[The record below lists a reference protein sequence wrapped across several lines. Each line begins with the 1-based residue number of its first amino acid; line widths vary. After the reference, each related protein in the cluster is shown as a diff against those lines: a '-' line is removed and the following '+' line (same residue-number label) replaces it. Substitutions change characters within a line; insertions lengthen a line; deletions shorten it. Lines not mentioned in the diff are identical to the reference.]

1 MTPKNRLISS
11 RPLVAISV
19 ALLAILLVACA
30 TGASPGQG
38 LFQNA
43 GADLKGGA
51 PAVVPAASPAAN
63 VSDAVAQS
71 AQRQIVKTGEVTIE
85 VSSVPTA
92 VGRIRALAVSLGG
105 YVGDSQSGTGKD
117 AATLTLRIPA
127 DRFDDALAELHKFP
141 GQVVSEATR
150 EEDVTSALVDL
161 NARITNLE
169 ASEVQ
174 YRALLAKAEKVADIL
189 AVQDRLDAV
198 RGQIEELKAQQK
210 QLSGQADLST
220 LTVTV
225 SPGAVQAATDSWD
238 PRATVSDAFAA
249 LVSVGQSVGNG
260 AIWFGIVWLPVLV
273 LLAIVLLLV
282 RRFVPGMPR
291 PWVRTPKEES

>member
-1 MTPKNRLISS
+1 MTPKNRFMGS
-11 RPLVAISV
+11 RSLLAISV
-19 ALLAILLVACA
+19 VLLVIILAACA
-30 TGASPGQG
+30 TGASSPGNG

-51 PAVVPAASPAAN
+51 PSAAGVPGIPTN

-71 AQRQIVKTGEVTIE
+71 AQRQIVKTGEVTVE
-85 VSSVPTA
+85 VSNVHTA
-92 VGRIRALAVSLGG
+92 VGRVRALAVSLGG
-105 YVGDSQSGTGKD
+105 YVGDSQSGTGTD

-127 DRFDDALAELHKFP
+127 DRFDDALAELHKIP

-198 RGQIEELKAQQK
+198 RGQIEQLKAQQK
-210 QLSGQADLST
+210 ELSGQASLST
-220 LTVTV
+220 LTVTL
-225 SPGAVQAATDSWD
+225 SPSAVQAAADSWD
-238 PRATVSDAFAA
+238 PGKTVSDAFAA

-273 LLAIVLLLV
+273 LLAILVLLV
-282 RRFVPGMPR
+282 RRFLPGVSWPR
-291 PWVRTPKEES
+291 AGAPKEE

>member
-19 ALLAILLVACA
+19 ALLAIILVACA
-30 TGASPGQG
+30 TGASPG

-51 PAVVPAASPAAN
+51 PAPLAAASAAAN

-85 VSSVPTA
+85 VSSVSTA

-127 DRFDDALAELHKFP
+127 DRFDDALAELHKIP

-238 PRATVSDAFAA
+238 PGATVSDAFAA
-249 LVSVGQSVGNG
+249 LVSVAQSVGNG

-291 PWVRTPKEES
+291 PWARTPKEES

>member
-1 MTPKNRLISS
+1 MTPKNRLPGS
-11 RPLVAISV
+11 RS
-19 ALLAILLVACA
+19 LLAIGVVLSAIMLAACA
-30 TGASPGQG
+30 SAGALP
-38 LFQNA
+38 A
-43 GADLKGGA
+43 GERAGYTSADLKGAA
-51 PAVVPAASPAAN
+51 PAAQPSPGVGFDSTALAKAAE
-63 VSDAVAQS
+63 
-71 AQRQIVKTGEVTIE
+71 RQIVKTGEVTIE
-85 VSSVPTA
+85 VSNVPTA
-92 VGRIRALAVSLGG
+92 VGKVRALAVSLGG
-105 YVGDSQSGTGKD
+105 YVGDSQSGTGTD

-127 DRFDDALAELHKFP
+127 DRFDDALTELHKIP

-174 YRALLAKAEKVADIL
+174 YRALLAKAEKVADVL

-210 QLSGQADLST
+210 QLSGQANLST

-238 PRATVSDAFAA
+238 PGKTVSDAFAA

-273 LLAIVLLLV
+273 VLAILILLM
-282 RRFVPGMPR
+282 RRFLPGVPR
-291 PWVRTPKEES
+291 PWARAPKEE

>member
-1 MTPKNRLISS
+1 MTPKNRVAGPRSLLASS
-11 RPLVAISV
+11 VV
-19 ALLAILLVACA
+19 LLAIILAACA
-30 TGASPGQG
+30 TGASPGTAAY
-38 LFQNA
+38 QNA
-43 GADLKGGA
+43 GADLKAGA
-51 PAVVPAASPAAN
+51 SAALPGVPIPQN

-85 VSSVPTA
+85 VSNVSTA
-92 VGRIRALAVSLGG
+92 VGKVRALAVTLGG

-127 DRFDDALAELHKFP
+127 DRFDDALAELHKIP
-141 GQVVSEATR
+141 GQVVGEATR

-198 RGQIEELKAQQK
+198 RGQIEELKAQQN
-210 QLSGQADLST
+210 QLSGQASLST

-238 PRATVSDAFAA
+238 PGKTVTDAFAA

-260 AIWFGIVWLPVLV
+260 AIWFGIVWLPVLL
-273 LLAIVLLLV
+273 LLAILILLM
-282 RRFVPGMPR
+282 RRFLPGLPR
-291 PWVRTPKEES
+291 PWARAPKEE

>member
-1 MTPKNRLISS
+1 MSPKYRFAGS
-11 RPLVAISV
+11 RSLMAISIV
-19 ALLAILLVACA
+19 LLAIILAACA
-30 TGASPGQG
+30 SAGGSPGTAVFG
-38 LFQNA
+38 NVA
-43 GADLKGGA
+43 ADRKGGA
-51 PAVVPAASPAAN
+51 PLPAASAAGN

-85 VSSVPTA
+85 VSNVPTA
-92 VGRIRALAVSLGG
+92 AGKIRALAVSLGG
-105 YVGDSQSGTGKD
+105 YVGDSQAGTGGD

-127 DRFDDALAELHKFP
+127 DRFDDALAELHKMP

-198 RGQIEELKAQQK
+198 RGQIEQLKAQQK
-210 QLSGQADLST
+210 ELSGQADLST

-238 PRATVSDAFAA
+238 PGKTVSDAFAA

-273 LLAIVLLLV
+273 LLAIIVLLL

-291 PWVRTPKEES
+291 PWVRTPKE

>member
-1 MTPKNRLISS
+1 MGSPS
-11 RPLVAISV
+11 
-19 ALLAILLVACA
+19 LLAISGFLLAIILAACA
-30 TGASPGQG
+30 TAASPDNA

-51 PAVVPAASPAAN
+51 PAAPSAAALPAN

-71 AQRQIVKTGEVTIE
+71 AQRQIVKTGEVTVE
-85 VSSVPTA
+85 VGNVSTA
-92 VGRIRALAVSLGG
+92 VGKVRALAVSLGG
-105 YVGDSQSGTGKD
+105 YVGDSQSGTRTD

-127 DRFDDALAELHKFP
+127 DRFDDALAELHKIP

-210 QLSGQADLST
+210 QLSGQAALST

-238 PRATVSDAFAA
+238 PGKTVSDAFAA

-273 LLAIVLLLV
+273 VLAILVFVV
-282 RRFVPGMPR
+282 RRFLPGVPWPR
-291 PWVRTPKEES
+291 AGASKEE

>member
-1 MTPKNRLISS
+1 MTFKDRPMGS
-11 RPLVAISV
+11 RSLLAISV
-19 ALLAILLVACA
+19 ILLAIILGACA
-30 TGASPGQG
+30 TAASPGNAR
-38 LFQNA
+38 FQNA

-51 PAVVPAASPAAN
+51 AAAPPAAPSAAN
-63 VSDAVAQS
+63 VSDAIAQG

-85 VSSVPTA
+85 VSGVPTA
-92 VGRIRALAVSLGG
+92 VGKIRALAVSLGG
-105 YVGDSQSGTGKD
+105 YVGDSQSGTGGD

-127 DRFDDALAELHKFP
+127 DRFDDALAELHKIP

-238 PRATVSDAFAA
+238 PGATVGDAFAA
-249 LVSVGQSVGNG
+249 LVSVGQSLGNG

-273 LLAIVLLLV
+273 LLAILVLLV
-282 RRFVPGMPR
+282 RRFVPGVPR
-291 PWVRTPKEES
+291 PWARAPREES

>member
-1 MTPKNRLISS
+1 MTPKNRFAGPRSL
-11 RPLVAISV
+11 LAISV
-19 ALLAILLVACA
+19 AFLAIVLAACA
-30 TGASPGQG
+30 SAGASPGTG
-38 LFQNA
+38 AYQNA

-51 PAVVPAASPAAN
+51 PAALPAASAAAN
-63 VSDAVAQS
+63 FSDAVAQS

-85 VSSVPTA
+85 VGSVPAA
-92 VGRIRALAVSLGG
+92 VGKIRALAVSLGG
-105 YVGDSQSGTGKD
+105 YVGDSQSGTGGD
-117 AATLTLRIPA
+117 AASLTLRIPA
-127 DRFDDALAELHKFP
+127 DRFDDALAELHKIP
-141 GQVVSEATR
+141 GQVVNEATR

-198 RGQIEELKAQQK
+198 RGQIEQLKAQQK
-210 QLSGQADLST
+210 ELSGQADLST

-238 PRATVSDAFAA
+238 PGKTVGDAFAA

-273 LLAIVLLLV
+273 LLAIVVLLL

-291 PWVRTPKEES
+291 PWLRTPRE